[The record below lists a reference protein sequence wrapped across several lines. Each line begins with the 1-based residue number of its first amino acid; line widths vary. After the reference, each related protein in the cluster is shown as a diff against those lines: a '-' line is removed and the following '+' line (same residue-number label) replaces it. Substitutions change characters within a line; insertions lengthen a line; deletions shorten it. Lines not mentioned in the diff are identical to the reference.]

1 MRKGSDRYEEVIKN
15 LIGNCRLNSPEI
27 ILGSFFVGICDVAYF
42 RKEKEMGFFDEVLK
56 YASMGVMAWGAV
68 LAVVGIINFSEGHS
82 QQNAARKE
90 EGMGKII
97 GGGVIFIVGMTLVPQ
112 ISSLLSI

>member
-1 MRKGSDRYEEVIKN
+1 
-15 LIGNCRLNSPEI
+15 
-27 ILGSFFVGICDVAYF
+27 
-42 RKEKEMGFFDEVLK
+42 MGFFETVIQF
-56 YASMGVMAWGAV
+56 AAMGVMAWGAG

-97 GGGVIFIVGMTLVPQ
+97 GGGVIFMVGMLLVPQ
-112 ISSLLSI
+112 ISQLLQAPTGNIIGIVNRLINLR

>member
-1 MRKGSDRYEEVIKN
+1 MEFFKTVI
-15 LIGNCRLNSPEI
+15 S
-27 ILGSFFVGICDVAYF
+27 
-42 RKEKEMGFFDEVLK
+42 
-56 YASMGVMAWGAV
+56 YASMGVMAWGAG

-97 GGGVIFIVGMTLVPQ
+97 GGGVIFAVGMFLVPQ
-112 ISSLLSI
+112 ISELLQQPTGSVIGIVNQLINFM

>member
-1 MRKGSDRYEEVIKN
+1 
-15 LIGNCRLNSPEI
+15 
-27 ILGSFFVGICDVAYF
+27 
-42 RKEKEMGFFDEVLK
+42 MGFFDTVIQF
-56 YASMGVMAWGAV
+56 AAMGVTAWGAG

-97 GGGVIFIVGMTLVPQ
+97 GGGVIFAVGMVLVPQ
-112 ISSLLSI
+112 IGSLLQI

>member
-1 MRKGSDRYEEVIKN
+1 MEFFETVIQ
-15 LIGNCRLNSPEI
+15 
-27 ILGSFFVGICDVAYF
+27 F
-42 RKEKEMGFFDEVLK
+42 
-56 YASMGVMAWGAV
+56 ASMGVMAWGAG

-97 GGGVIFIVGMTLVPQ
+97 GGGVIFSVGLLLVPQ
-112 ISSLLSI
+112 ITSLLQV

>member
-1 MRKGSDRYEEVIKN
+1 MRRRIY
-15 LIGNCRLNSPEI
+15 
-27 ILGSFFVGICDVAYF
+27 
-42 RKEKEMGFFDEVLK
+42 RKEKRMGIFNQVVDF
-56 YASMGVMAWGAV
+56 ASMGVEAWGVA

-97 GGGVIFIVGMTLVPQ
+97 GGGVIFAVGMLLVPQ
-112 ISSLLSI
+112 ISSLLNI